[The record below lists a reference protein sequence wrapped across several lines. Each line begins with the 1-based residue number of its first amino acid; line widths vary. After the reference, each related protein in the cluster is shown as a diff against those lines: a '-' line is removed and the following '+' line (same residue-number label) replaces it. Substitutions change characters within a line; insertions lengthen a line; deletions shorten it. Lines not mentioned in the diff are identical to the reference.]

1 MHEFNILNGKQYLC
15 WETNFPDVENARK
28 MTASAVQEVLD
39 QTKLPAY
46 LFEGILVGL
55 LSDIREQ
62 KNAEL
67 IADIHMMHQ
76 EEQKDET
83 EKEGEK

>member
-1 MHEFNILNGKQYLC
+1 MDKEKGIPLSVML
-15 WETNFPDVENARK
+15 ENARK

>member
-1 MHEFNILNGKQYLC
+1 MDNEKAIPLSVML
-15 WETNFPDVENARK
+15 ENAKK
-28 MTASAVQEVLD
+28 MTASAIQDVLN

-55 LSDIREQ
+55 LADIREQ
-62 KNAEL
+62 KNNEL

-76 EEQKDET
+76 KQKED
-83 EKEGEK
+83 EKEGEE

>member
-1 MHEFNILNGKQYLC
+1 MDNEKAIPLSVML
-15 WETNFPDVENARK
+15 ENAKK
-28 MTASAVQEVLD
+28 MTASAIQDVLN

-55 LSDIREQ
+55 LADIREQ
-62 KNAEL
+62 KNNEL

-76 EEQKDET
+76 EQKED

>member
-1 MHEFNILNGKQYLC
+1 MDNEKAIPLSVML
-15 WETNFPDVENARK
+15 ENAKK
-28 MTASAVQEVLD
+28 MTASAIQDVLN

-55 LSDIREQ
+55 LADIREQ
-62 KNAEL
+62 KNNEL

-76 EEQKDET
+76 EQKDD
-83 EKEGEK
+83 EKEGEE

>member
-1 MHEFNILNGKQYLC
+1 MDNEKAIPLSVML
-15 WETNFPDVENARK
+15 ENAKK
-28 MTASAVQEVLD
+28 MTASAIQDILN

-55 LSDIREQ
+55 LADIREQ
-62 KNAEL
+62 KNNEL

-76 EEQKDET
+76 EQKED
-83 EKEGEK
+83 EKEGEE

>member
-1 MHEFNILNGKQYLC
+1 MDKEKGIPLSVML
-15 WETNFPDVENARK
+15 ENAKK
-28 MTASAVQEVLD
+28 MTVKSVQEILD

-67 IADIHMMHQ
+67 IADIQMMHQ
-76 EEQKDET
+76 EQENT
-83 EKEGEK
+83 EKEGEE

>member
-1 MHEFNILNGKQYLC
+1 MDDKNKGIPLSVMLE
-15 WETNFPDVENARK
+15 EARK
-28 MTASAVQEVLD
+28 MTVNSVQEILN

-46 LFEGILVGL
+46 LFEGILVSL

-67 IADIHMMHQ
+67 IADIQMMHQ
-76 EEQKDET
+76 ENT
-83 EKEGEK
+83 EKEGE

>member
-1 MHEFNILNGKQYLC
+1 MDNEKAIPLSVML
-15 WETNFPDVENARK
+15 ENAKK
-28 MTASAVQEVLD
+28 MTASAIQDILN

-55 LSDIREQ
+55 LADIREQ
-62 KNAEL
+62 KNNEL

-76 EEQKDET
+76 EQKKED
-83 EKEGEK
+83 EKEGEE

>member
-1 MHEFNILNGKQYLC
+1 MDKEKGIPLSVML
-15 WETNFPDVENARK
+15 ENARK

-76 EEQKDET
+76 EVQKDET

>member
-1 MHEFNILNGKQYLC
+1 MDNEKAIPLSVML
-15 WETNFPDVENARK
+15 ENAKK
-28 MTASAVQEVLD
+28 MTASAIQDVLN

-55 LSDIREQ
+55 LADIREQ
-62 KNAEL
+62 KNNEL

-76 EEQKDET
+76 EQKKED
-83 EKEGEK
+83 EKEGEE

>member
-1 MHEFNILNGKQYLC
+1 MNEERPIPLSVMLEEARRMTVNSVQEILN
-15 WETNFPDVENARK
+15 
-28 MTASAVQEVLD
+28 

-46 LFEGILVGL
+46 LFEGILVGI

-67 IADIHMMHQ
+67 IADIQMMHQ
-76 EEQKDET
+76 EQENT
-83 EKEGEK
+83 EKEGEE

>member
-1 MHEFNILNGKQYLC
+1 MDKEKGIPLSVML
-15 WETNFPDVENARK
+15 ENARK
-28 MTASAVQEVLD
+28 MTANAVQEVLD

>member
-1 MHEFNILNGKQYLC
+1 MDNEKAIPLSVML
-15 WETNFPDVENARK
+15 ENAKK
-28 MTASAVQEVLD
+28 MTASAIQDVLN

-55 LSDIREQ
+55 LADIREQ
-62 KNAEL
+62 KNNEL

-76 EEQKDET
+76 EQKED
-83 EKEGEK
+83 EKEGEE

>member
-1 MHEFNILNGKQYLC
+1 MDKEKGIPLSVML
-15 WETNFPDVENARK
+15 ENAKK
-28 MTASAVQEVLD
+28 MTVKSVQEILD

-67 IADIHMMHQ
+67 IADIHSMHQ
-76 EEQKDET
+76 ETKEVTE
-83 EKEGEK
+83 EKEGEH

>member
-1 MHEFNILNGKQYLC
+1 MDKEKAIPLSVML
-15 WETNFPDVENARK
+15 ENARK
-28 MTASAVQEVLD
+28 MTVKSVQEILD

-67 IADIHMMHQ
+67 IADINLMHQ
-76 EEQKDET
+76 EEKKDTE

>member
-1 MHEFNILNGKQYLC
+1 MDNAKGIPLSVML
-15 WETNFPDVENARK
+15 ENARK